1 MLRPTSTGPRQ
12 DKTNWRQQPPR
23 FHRSGRDWRHGFD
36 GGAILREF
44 PCALDKLGPVLKT
57 TTLTL
62 RKLKGRRPIVATTA
76 YDVITARCADQAG
89 VDVIL
94 VGDSVGDNLLGF
106 DNTIPVTLDMM
117 AHHTAAVARARPE
130 ALLAADVPFAEA
142 HFEYERVL
150 AACQRLMQQAG
161 AEAVKIEGGVRLA
174 PLFARLT
181 GAGVPVW
188 GHIGL
193 EPQQVRVLGRYRK
206 FGVEPAEA
214 ERLLADALALE
225 KAGCFALLLEM
236 VEPNLARTITETVKI
251 PTIGIGS
258 GADCDGQILVS
269 TDLLGQNP
277 EAQPGFARAFAAVG
291 EETKKGFAAYVMA
304 VRERKYPK

>member
-1 MLRPTSTGPRQ
+1 
-12 DKTNWRQQPPR
+12 
-23 FHRSGRDWRHGFD
+23 
-36 GGAILREF
+36 
-44 PCALDKLGPVLKT
+44 VKT

-62 RKLKGRRPIVATTA
+62 RKLKGQRPIVAVTA
-76 YDVITARCADQAG
+76 YDVITARYAAEAG

-106 DNTIPVTLDMM
+106 DSTIPVTLDMM

-130 ALLAADVPFAEA
+130 ALLAADVPFGEA
-142 HFEYERVL
+142 HFEYEHVL
-150 AACQRLMQQAG
+150 SACQRLMQQAG
-161 AEAVKIEGGVRLA
+161 AEAVKIEGGIRLA
-174 PLFARLT
+174 PLIARLT

-214 ERLLADALALE
+214 EKLLADALALE

-236 VEPNLARTITETVKI
+236 TEPNLARTITETVKI

-258 GADCDGQILVS
+258 GANCDGQILVS
-269 TDLLGQNP
+269 IDLLGFTP
-277 EAQPGFARAFAAVG
+277 EAMPGFAHAFASVG
-291 EETKKGFAAYVMA
+291 EEMRKGFAGYVRA
-304 VRERKYPK
+304 VRERKFPK